1 MQGCGSVLATQ
12 NTNTISYEY
21 STQQRSSSSQ
31 HFVKPRLIARPASL
45 PNIHQPGI
53 AEQGFCQANSAD
65 QSENAAHQH
74 RRDCAGED
82 AGHCCR
88 QHSWQPHGQ
97 PHGHLGRLKGHH
109 DSVVQP
115 AGTDTDVSAAP
126 SNCRAADEYNDK
138 GASSDDG
145 TCYIADSSEG
155 LLDGTSHA
163 PPGKDHLSSGCECQA
178 LHAHQGTDSGAC
190 STEGERIGEDA
201 LTHWLKQLHLRY
213 FTPREVANLH
223 SFPSSF
229 SFPPH
234 VTTKQQYALLGN
246 SLSVAVVAD
255 LLTYLLTA

>member
-12 NTNTISYEY
+12 NLNTISYEY

-45 PNIHQPGI
+45 PTIHQPRI
-53 AEQGFCQANSAD
+53 AKQCFCQANYAN
-65 QSENAAHQH
+65 QAEKAAHQH
-74 RRDCAGED
+74 RRDCAGD
-82 AGHCCR
+82 NAGQCCR

-97 PHGHLGRLKGHH
+97 PSGHLGRLKGHN
-109 DSVVQP
+109 DSAVQR
-115 AGTDTDVSAAP
+115 AGTDTDIVGAP
-126 SNCRAADEYNDK
+126 SDCRATDEHNDK
-138 GASSDDG
+138 AASSDDG

-163 PPGKDHLSSGCECQA
+163 PSGKDNMSSGSECQA
-178 LHAHQGTDSGAC
+178 LHAHQGSDRGAC
-190 STEGERIGEDA
+190 STEGERNGEEA
-201 LTHWLKQLHLRY
+201 MTHWLEQLHLRY

-234 VTTKQQYALLGN
+234 VTIKQQYALLGN